1 MRHLKILLSLCLAM
15 LLMPVSAYAAG
26 EVDVVQTLVQD
37 DTLYLWMDTSA
48 LSDPVTQVNA
58 ETNGVILPV
67 AGTLQTV
74 AQVDGGSYCIF
85 LLDRSGSMPK
95 HKQEILDFMDAYTAT
110 CPDDSKYALATFGDE
125 FELVADDLDGED
137 LAAALDRVSY
147 STQNTRLYEGTAK
160 ALDHLAKRQRRGG
173 EIHSL
178 VLLTDGVEDAPSSA
192 VTFEELLELAGEA
205 GVLLHAVGFGDDQA
219 SLEKLQAIAESG
231 GGRCGVPGAELSP
244 AALAEQMT
252 EEMNLLRMATF
263 DLSGY
268 TGPKGPQSVKLTLAA
283 GAQLLG
289 KTEAVANLSGGTG
302 SGMETQTVLPEEG
315 PEEKDHTPPTAEEK
329 KPEAP
334 PAEEAFP
341 EVNAEAQDAA
351 AAEKEEAS
359 AVSGIVIA
367 GVLVA
372 AAAVIL
378 AVVVFIKRKKR
389 AQTEQS
395 SEASVS
401 LDNDPN
407 QGIYMRLE
415 VEQGTYIGE
424 QTDFGLVDELLVG
437 LGGHI
442 AFSQLPACSARIF
455 AAEGVVYIEPLEFV
469 QEVCVNGLPIA
480 MPNILRSGDIIT
492 IGETRFCLK
501 F

>member
-1 MRHLKILLSLCLAM
+1 MRHLKILLSLCLVM

-37 DTLYLWMDTSA
+37 DILYLWMDTSA

-125 FELVADDLDGED
+125 FELVADDLDGEN
-137 LAAALDRVSY
+137 LAAALDQVSY

-160 ALDHLAKRQRRGG
+160 ALDYLAKRQRRGG

-205 GVLLHAVGFGDDQA
+205 GVLLHAVGFGNDQA
-219 SLEKLQAIAESG
+219 SLEKLQAIAEAG

-252 EEMNLLRMATF
+252 AEMNLLRMAAF

-289 KTEAVANLSGGTG
+289 KTEAVANLSSGTG
-302 SGMETQTVLPEEG
+302 SGMETQTVLPDESS
-315 PEEKDHTPPTAEEK
+315 EEKDHIPPTAEERE
-329 KPEAP
+329 PEAP
-334 PAEEAFP
+334 PAEEALP
-341 EVNAEAQDAA
+341 EVNAELQDAA
-351 AAEKEEAS
+351 AAEKEAP

-367 GVLVA
+367 GALAA
-372 AAAVIL
+372 AAAVVL

-389 AQTEQS
+389 DQPEQS
-395 SEASVS
+395 SEAPVS

-415 VEQGTYIGE
+415 VEQGSYIGK

-442 AFSQLPACSARIF
+442 AFSQLPARSARIF

-480 MPNILRSGDIIT
+480 MPNLLRSGDIIT

>member
-15 LLMPVSAYAAG
+15 LLVPVSAYAAG

-95 HKQEILDFMDAYTAT
+95 HKQEILNFMDAYTAT

-137 LAAALDRVSY
+137 LAAALDQVSY

-192 VTFEELLELAGEA
+192 VTFEELLELASEA

-219 SLEKLQAIAESG
+219 SLEKLQAIAEAG
-231 GGRCGVPGAELSP
+231 GGRCGVPGAELRP

-252 EEMNLLRMATF
+252 AEMNLLRMATF

-289 KTEAVANLSGGTG
+289 KTEAVVNLSGGTG
-302 SGMETQTVLPEEG
+302 SGMETQTVLPDEG
-315 PEEKDHTPPTAEEK
+315 SEEKDHIPPTAEERE
-329 KPEAP
+329 PEAP
-334 PAEEAFP
+334 SAEGALP
-341 EVNAEAQDAA
+341 EVNAELQDAA
-351 AAEKEEAS
+351 AAEKETP
-359 AVSGIVIA
+359 AVSSIVIA
-367 GVLVA
+367 GAVA
-372 AAAVIL
+372 AVAAVVL
-378 AVVVFIKRKKR
+378 AVVAFMKRKKR
-389 AQTEQS
+389 DQPEQS
-395 SEASVS
+395 SEEPVS
-401 LDNDPN
+401 PDNDPN

-415 VEQGTYIGE
+415 VEQGTYIGK
-424 QTDFGLVDELLVG
+424 QTDFGLEDELLVG

-442 AFSQLPACSARIF
+442 AFSQLPARSARIF
-455 AAEGVVYIEPLEFV
+455 AADGVVYIEPLEFV

-492 IGETRFCLK
+492 IGETQFCLK

>member
-48 LSDPVTQVNA
+48 LSAPVTQVNA

-95 HKQEILDFMDAYTAT
+95 YKQEILNFMDAYTAT

-125 FELVADDLDGED
+125 FELVADDLDGEN
-137 LAAALDRVSY
+137 LAAALDQVSY

-160 ALDHLAKRQRRGG
+160 ALDYLAKRQRRGG

-178 VLLTDGVEDAPSSA
+178 VLLTDGVEDAPNSA

-231 GGRCGVPGAELSP
+231 GGRCGVPGGELSP
-244 AALAEQMT
+244 AVLAEQMT

-268 TGPKGPQSVKLTLAA
+268 TGPKGPQCVELTLAA

-302 SGMETQTVLPEEG
+302 SGMETQTVLPDEG
-315 PEEKDHTPPTAEEK
+315 LEEKDHMPPATEGK
-329 KPEAP
+329 DSEAP
-334 PAEEAFP
+334 PAEETLP
-341 EVNAEAQDAA
+341 EVNAEPQDAA
-351 AAEKEEAS
+351 
-359 AVSGIVIA
+359 AVSGIVIT
-367 GVLVA
+367 GVLGA

-378 AVVVFIKRKKR
+378 AVVVFMKRKKR
-389 AQTEQS
+389 DQPEQS
-395 SEASVS
+395 PEVPVS

-407 QGIYMRLE
+407 QGIFMRLE
-415 VEQGTYIGE
+415 VEQGTYVGK
-424 QTDFGLVDELLVG
+424 QTDFGLVDELLIG
-437 LGGHI
+437 LGEHI
-442 AFSQLPACSARIF
+442 AFSQLPARSARIF
-455 AAEGVVYIEPLEFV
+455 TAEGIVYIEPLEFV

>member
-1 MRHLKILLSLCLAM
+1 
-15 LLMPVSAYAAG
+15 
-26 EVDVVQTLVQD
+26 
-37 DTLYLWMDTSA
+37 MD
-48 LSDPVTQVNA
+48 
-58 ETNGVILPV
+58 
-67 AGTLQTV
+67 
-74 AQVDGGSYCIF
+74 Y
-85 LLDRSGSMPK
+85 
-95 HKQEILDFMDAYTAT
+95 
-110 CPDDSKYALATFGDE
+110 
-125 FELVADDLDGED
+125 
-137 LAAALDRVSY
+137 
-147 STQNTRLYEGTAK
+147 
-160 ALDHLAKRQRRGG
+160 LAKRQRRGG

-219 SLEKLQAIAESG
+219 SLEKLQAIAEAG

-252 EEMNLLRMATF
+252 AEMNLLRMAAF

-289 KTEAVANLSGGTG
+289 KTEAVANLSSGTG
-302 SGMETQTVLPEEG
+302 SGMETQTVLPD
-315 PEEKDHTPPTAEEK
+315 EKDHIPPTAEERE
-329 KPEAP
+329 PEAP
-334 PAEEAFP
+334 PAEEALP
-341 EVNAEAQDAA
+341 EVNAELQDAA
-351 AAEKEEAS
+351 AAEKEAP

-367 GVLVA
+367 GALAA
-372 AAAVIL
+372 AAAVVL

-389 AQTEQS
+389 DQPEQS
-395 SEASVS
+395 SEAPVS

-415 VEQGTYIGE
+415 VEQGSYIGK

-442 AFSQLPACSARIF
+442 AFSQLPARSARIF

-480 MPNILRSGDIIT
+480 MPNLLRSGDIIT